1 MPYLHRIHWLAIA
14 AAVLFAALV
23 WPVAG
28 WLWQEWLHNDYYS
41 HGPLVLVTAALL
53 AWRLWP
59 PPAQLTPSPADRY
72 GLPLLA
78 LAAGLYLWA
87 SYARAP
93 YLAALSAIALLA
105 ALLWSFGGVRL
116 FAQLAFPVLIL
127 TLTVPLPFVERATLP
142 LAIYTGLTSGALANL
157 LGAGVT
163 ITGVAVT
170 LPNTALT
177 IGAQCSGINSM
188 MSLLAITTLA
198 AFLFRGPWW
207 GRLALVAAAV
217 PLAALGN
224 MLRVTSLLV
233 VARQFGSDAAFLFYH
248 DYSGPLFFLLALALL
263 VPLLRVFQCN
273 TLRPGIF

>member
-1 MPYLHRIHWLAIA
+1 MSYLHRTDWPAIVA
-14 AAVLFAALV
+14 AALFAALV
-23 WPVAG
+23 WPVTG

-41 HGPLVLVTAALL
+41 HGPLVLIAAALL

-59 PPAQLTPSPADRY
+59 RPLESASADRY
-72 GLPLLA
+72 GLALLPLT
-78 LAAGLYLWA
+78 AGLYLWA
-87 SYARAP
+87 SFARAP
-93 YLAALSAIALLA
+93 YLAALGAIALLA
-105 ALLWSFGGVRL
+105 ALIWTFGGFRL
-116 FAQLAFPVLIL
+116 FTRLAFPVLLL

-142 LAIYTGLTSGALANL
+142 LAIYTGLTSGVLANW

-170 LPNTALT
+170 LPNTELT

-188 MSLLAITTLA
+188 ISLLAVTALA

-207 GRLALVAAAV
+207 GRLALVAAAL

-233 VARQFGSDAAFLFYH
+233 VARQFGGDAAFAFYH

-273 TLRPGIF
+273 TLRSDIF

>member
-1 MPYLHRIHWLAIA
+1 MPFPHRTHWPALA
-14 AAVLFAALV
+14 AAALFAALV
-23 WPVAG
+23 WPVTG

-41 HGPLVLVTAALL
+41 HGPLVLIAAALL
-53 AWRLWP
+53 TWRLWP
-59 PPAQLTPSPADRY
+59 NHASNPSPADRY

-78 LAAGLYLWA
+78 LTAALYLWA

-93 YLAALSAIALLA
+93 YLAALGAIALLA
-105 ALLWSFGGVRL
+105 ALLWSFGGFRL
-116 FAQLAFPVLIL
+116 FTRLAFPVLIL
-127 TLTVPLPFVERATLP
+127 ALTVPLPFVERATLP
-142 LAIYTGLTSGALANL
+142 LALYTGLTSGVLANW

-188 MSLLAITTLA
+188 MSLLAVTALA

-207 GRLALVAAAV
+207 GRLALVAAAI

-233 VARQFGSDAAFLFYH
+233 VARQFGSDAAFHFYH

-273 TLRPGIF
+273 TLRSDIF

>member
-1 MPYLHRIHWLAIA
+1 MSSLHRSNWPVL
-14 AAVLFAALV
+14 AAVALFAALI

-28 WLWQEWLHNDYYS
+28 WLWQEWLHNDYYG
-41 HGPLVLVTAALL
+41 HGPLVLIAAALL
-53 AWRLWP
+53 AWRVWP
-59 PPAQLTPSPADRY
+59 RRPPESSSADRY

-78 LAAGLYLWA
+78 LAVTLYLWA
-87 SYARAP
+87 SFARAP
-93 YLAALSAIALLA
+93 YLAALSTIALLA
-105 ALLWSFGGVRL
+105 ALLWTFGGFRL
-116 FAQLAFPVLIL
+116 FTRLTFPVLIL
-127 TLTVPLPFVERATLP
+127 AFTVPLPFVERATLP
-142 LAIYTGLTSGALANL
+142 LAIYTGLTSGTLANW

-188 MSLLAITTLA
+188 MSLLTVTVLA

-207 GRLALVAAAV
+207 GRLALVAAAL

-233 VARQFGSDAAFLFYH
+233 VARQFGSDAAFHFYH

-263 VPLLRVFQCN
+263 VPLLRVFQCK
-273 TLRPGIF
+273 TLRPDIF